1 MTPEQKIGQV
11 MMVGFDGTE
20 ASPDLLEMITKYHVG
35 GVILFARNIE
45 SPEQVARLTGDLQ
58 RAALDSGHPGL
69 FIAIDQEGGR
79 VARLTEDKGFTEVPG
94 AMAIAATGDVASAQ
108 KIAAILAGE
117 MNAIG
122 VNIDFAPDLDVN
134 NNPQNPVIGLRSY
147 GSQPDEVA
155 KFGVATIQAL
165 QSNGILAVGKHFPGH
180 GDTGTDSH
188 VALPLVPHDR
198 ARLEQVEFVPFEA
211 AMLNGVAGIMSAH
224 IVFPAID
231 PTPGL
236 PATLSPAVLTGL
248 LRQEMG
254 FQGLIFTDSL
264 DMGALGEA
272 GYPTPLAAAT
282 ALKAGADVLLMNRDY
297 VMHKLVICQ
306 ISTWLE
312 EGDLPPERLD
322 DAVRRVLDF
331 KERFHVLKPAL
342 VDPAAAAG
350 RCGTNASIAISR
362 DIANRSITLLRDAA
376 GLLPLRQDTRYLVV
390 EMPAAQGL
398 GRALRLTSQSVSAEP
413 TDAEIRQ
420 VIGLAKGN
428 NNDPRVVILPTSDA
442 NRSPAQAALGK
453 ALLDAGIPTIAIAIR
468 NPYDI
473 LAYPSIGTYLVTY
486 GANPPAFEALSALM
500 WGKITPSGRL
510 PVEIPGLF
518 QPGDG
523 SQNFHQ

>member
-1 MTPEQKIGQV
+1 MTLEQKIGQV

-20 ASPDLLEMITKYHVG
+20 ATPELLEMITKYHVG

-45 SPEQVARLTGDLQ
+45 GPEQVAKLTNALQ

-94 AMAIAATGDVASAQ
+94 AMAVAATGSVENAQ
-108 KIAAILAGE
+108 KVAKLLADE
-117 MNAIG
+117 LNAIG

-147 GSQPDEVA
+147 GSQPAEVA
-155 KFGVATIQAL
+155 ALGLETIQAL
-165 QSNGILAVGKHFPGH
+165 QFHGILAVGKHFPGH

-188 VALPLVPHDR
+188 VSLPIVPHDR
-198 ARLEQVEFVPFEA
+198 ARLEQVEFVPFVA
-211 AMLNGVAGIMSAH
+211 AMRNGVAGIMSAH
-224 IVFPAID
+224 ITFPAID

-264 DMGALGEA
+264 EMGALAEA
-272 GYPTPLAAAT
+272 GYPVPLAAST

-297 VMHKLVICQ
+297 VMHKLAIRQ

-312 EGDLPPERLD
+312 EGKLPPQRLD
-322 DAVRRVLDF
+322 DAVRRILVF
-331 KERFHVLKPAL
+331 KERFHVMDPVL
-342 VDPAAAAG
+342 VDPQIAAE
-350 RCGTNASIAISR
+350 RCGMDVSLGASRFIAEM
-362 DIANRSITLLRDAA
+362 SITLLRDEA
-376 GLLPLRQDTRYLVV
+376 GLLPLREDTRYLVI
-390 EMPAAQGL
+390 EMPAAQGI
-398 GRALRLTSQSVSAEP
+398 GRALRLTSQSISAEP
-413 TDAEIRQ
+413 TTAEIRQ
-420 VIGLAKGN
+420 VIGMAKGM

-442 NRSPAQAALGK
+442 NRSQSQAALAK
-453 ALLDAGIPTIAIAIR
+453 ALLDAGIPTIAVAIR

-473 LAYPSIGTYLVTY
+473 LAYPSIGAYLVTY

-523 SQNFHQ
+523 AQNFHQ